1 MISPGF
7 ILLLLVFSIG
17 FSIFL
22 FILNAEKL
30 PLVMLLMFQSF
41 CSIIL
46 LFQRIWLT
54 NGLNVSHLEFLVFAV
69 SIIYALSFLLFLKY
83 TEEE

>member
-17 FSIFL
+17 LSIFL
-22 FILNAEKL
+22 LILNVEKR
-30 PLVMLLMFQSF
+30 PLVILLMFQSF

-46 LFQRIWLT
+46 LFQRIWST
-54 NGLNVSHLEFLVFAV
+54 RGLNVLHLEFLVFAV
-69 SIIYALSFLLFLKY
+69 SIIYALSFLLFLKHK
-83 TEEE
+83 EKE